1 MVNIININIQSFI
14 SIGNKDSLNLTKKN
28 IYNLIDFTIL

>member
-14 SIGNKDSLNLTKKN
+14 SIGNKDSLNLTKKKY
-28 IYNLIDFTIL
+28 I

>member
-14 SIGNKDSLNLTKKN
+14 SIGNKDSLNLTKK
-28 IYNLIDFTIL
+28 IYNLVDFTEL